1 MQNLYVK
8 HAQLAFNVEG
18 NALTSNLFSDQNMSA
33 IQKQLIKE
41 VKKNTR
47 ETISSQSCDE
57 IFVVM
62 KYIFTNHS
70 QNRLN
75 DVNREVQRLNI
86 LILNELVPMVTSN
99 VLQHIQY
106 IKDIN
111 TLPAPIEHGT
121 STSFKGENSL
131 EFQSN
136 GL

>member
-1 MQNLYVK
+1 
-8 HAQLAFNVEG
+8 
-18 NALTSNLFSDQNMSA
+18 
-33 IQKQLIKE
+33 
-41 VKKNTR
+41 
-47 ETISSQSCDE
+47 
-57 IFVVM
+57 
-62 KYIFTNHS
+62 
-70 QNRLN
+70 
-75 DVNREVQRLNI
+75 
-86 LILNELVPMVTSN
+86 MVTSN

>member
-18 NALTSNLFSDQNMSA
+18 NALTSKLFSDQNISA

>member
-1 MQNLYVK
+1 MQNHYVK

-18 NALTSNLFSDQNMSA
+18 NSLISMLFSDNNMNN
-33 IQKQLIKE
+33 IQKQLQKE
-41 VKKNTR
+41 VKKRTR
-47 ETISSQSCDE
+47 QTISSQSCDE

-62 KYIFTNHS
+62 KYIFTNNS

-75 DVNREVQRLNI
+75 SMNAEVSRLNT

-111 TLPAPIEHGT
+111 TLPSPIDHGT
-121 STSFKGENSL
+121 STSFKGQNSL
-131 EFQSN
+131 EFQQF

>member
-18 NALTSNLFSDQNMSA
+18 NALISILFSDNNMTM
-33 IQKQLIKE
+33 IQKQLIRD
-41 VKKNTR
+41 VKRNTR
-47 ETISSQSCDE
+47 QMISSQSCDE

-62 KYIFTNHS
+62 KYIFTNNS

-75 DVNREVQRLNI
+75 NVNDEVSRLNK

-111 TLPAPIEHGT
+111 TLPSPIEHGT
-121 STSFKGENSL
+121 STSFKGQNSL
-131 EFQSN
+131 EFQSH